1 MTKSEM
7 IKAVIRM
14 LMEMEEW
21 EKGKQGVT
29 PLPVLLTLPVKEPYI
44 APDFLH
50 LVLCELFKRLFQS
63 LPLAFRWGA
72 FGFWGIP
79 SD

>member
-21 EKGKQGVT
+21 EKEKQGVT
-29 PLPVLLTLPVKEPYI
+29 PACPADASSAETLHSST
-44 APDFLH
+44 AP
-50 LVLCELFKRLFQS
+50 
-63 LPLAFRWGA
+63 
-72 FGFWGIP
+72 
-79 SD
+79 